1 MPSNHRIL
9 LAEDTDVNARLIVA
23 VLEKAGYEVT
33 VAVDGVQAVKYGEIG
48 DFDLILMDV
57 NMPELDGLDAT
68 RQLRAG
74 ASPMRGVTI
83 VALTADDDPMMQR
96 RCIEAGMDGY
106 LTKPI
111 NMASLVKTCERAI
124 AKSNLRRA

>member
-57 NMPELDGLDAT
+57 NMPELDGLEAT
-68 RQLRAG
+68 RRLRAG
-74 ASPMRGVTI
+74 ASPMRSVTI

-96 RCIEAGMDGY
+96 RCVEAGMNGY
-106 LTKPI
+106 LSKPI
-111 NMASLVKTCERAI
+111 NMASLLKTCERAI
-124 AKSNLRRA
+124 AQSTLRSA

>member
-33 VAVDGVQAVKYGEIG
+33 LAVDGLQAVKFGEIG

-57 NMPELDGLDAT
+57 NMPELDGLEAT
-68 RQLRAG
+68 KRIRAG
-74 ASPMRGVTI
+74 AAPMRDVTI
-83 VALTADDDPMMQR
+83 IALTADDDPAMQR
-96 RCIEAGMDGY
+96 RCVEAGMNGY
-106 LTKPI
+106 LSKPI
-111 NMASLVKTCERAI
+111 QMNTLLKACERSISQAT
-124 AKSNLRRA
+124 RRSA